1 MKLRKLGFAAGVVAL
16 GLCLQPN
23 VGWSTR
29 LLGPVLTGEVTAVPA
44 SGTIEISHRAYR
56 VKPNSAAD
64 KALRNFYVGETV
76 DVVFDAPLSN
86 SSAEIVSI
94 VQHTG
99 S

>member
-1 MKLRKLGFAAGVVAL
+1 
-16 GLCLQPN
+16 
-23 VGWSTR
+23 
-29 LLGPVLTGEVTAVPA
+29 
-44 SGTIEISHRAYR
+44 
-56 VKPNSAAD
+56 
-64 KALRNFYVGETV
+64 VGETV

>member
-1 MKLRKLGFAAGVVAL
+1 MKLRKFGLAAGVIVL

-23 VGWSTR
+23 VGWSSR
-29 LLGPVLTGEVTAVPA
+29 LLGPVLTGEVTAAPA

-76 DVVFDAPLSN
+76 DVAFDGPLNS

-99 S
+99 P

>member
-1 MKLRKLGFAAGVVAL
+1 MKLGKLGLTVGAVAL
-16 GLCLQPN
+16 GLCLQPS

-29 LLGPVLTGEVTAVPA
+29 AYGPMLTGEVTAAPA
-44 SGTIEISHRAYR
+44 SGTIEISHRAYH

-76 DVVFDAPLSN
+76 DVVFDGPLSN
-86 SSAEIVSI
+86 SSAEIISI